1 MIHPRFLSPCILDI
15 IEIGGYIR
23 LYHGLVHAQE
33 KLAHCELFV
42 PVLWHV
48 PNCAIGTHSF
58 PITFP
63 IFLGSVF
70 AATNATAA
78 PSQAWSVNLQP
89 PHSRTGPSSHMSRKP
104 GPPSEDWDSAGVYN
118 GESYIHNLYISLS
131 VFSLSA
137 HTLPASWLLLC
148 LTHLRTVA

>member
-1 MIHPRFLSPCILDI
+1 MIHPRFLSPCILGI
-15 IEIGGYIR
+15 IEIGGYMYIGKTCS
-23 LYHGLVHAQE
+23 LQIVCACFGSI
-33 KLAHCELFV
+33 
-42 PVLWHV
+42 LWHV

-70 AATNATAA
+70 AATNPTAA

-104 GPPSEDWDSAGVYN
+104 GPPSEDWDSTGVYN

-131 VFSLSA
+131 VFS
-137 HTLPASWLLLC
+137 C
-148 LTHLRTVA
+148 LHILY